1 MTYIAARLIG
11 GRQTAIKRIVIHGTS
26 SACKA
31 GGARG
36 NASWFQ
42 NPKARGSAHYIV
54 DPGEIV
60 QCVPEDRIAAHAPPN
75 TGSIGIEL
83 CDPNAGPAD
92 RWHDTPHTQMLD
104 RAAGLVRDI
113 AARHSVPLVWID
125 HGQILAGQR
134 GITSHHEVTL
144 AYHQSTHTDP
154 VGWTPDLLMSRLL
167 PVHTWSVI
175 FPGHDDRTRGGHD
188 VAEAQIRLQILAARW
203 KAPDLDPGTV
213 DGVYGPRSQAA
224 TRAFKRRII
233 GLQKMTNQDPWPN
246 DDPIIGPATLGM
258 LRWWTGQ

>member
-113 AARHSVPLVWID
+113 AARHKVPLVWIT
-125 HGQILAGQR
+125 AGQMKAGAH
-134 GITSHHEVTL
+134 GITSHHEVTI
-144 AYHQSTHTDP
+144 AYRQSTHTDP
-154 VGWTPDLLMSRLL
+154 VGWHPEYLMDRLSAHHWTP
-167 PVHTWSVI
+167 I
-175 FPGHDDRTRGGHD
+175 GPGASDFTRGGHD
-188 VAEAQIRLQILAARW
+188 VAEVQIRLQILARRW
-203 KAPDLDPGTV
+203 KAPELDPGAV
-213 DGVYGPRSQAA
+213 DGIHGPKSQAA
-224 TRAFKRRII
+224 TSAFKRRII
-233 GLQKMTNQDPWPN
+233 GLQKATGQPLWPN
-246 DDPIIGPATLGM
+246 TDAVIGPATIGM
-258 LRWWTGQ
+258 LRWWTDQ